1 MIERH
6 HARLAVT
13 VLAIALAAGS
23 ACHRSSPTGPTVGGG
38 IPGFT
43 LSGNPASAGGATWT
57 YQAQDG
63 GIRYDLQGILV
74 APAGSGPFPAVIISH
89 GNSSSVNAYSQTIA
103 QTMVGWGLVCIATNY
118 TFAGNG
124 VPLGSPGSPTDLGAS
139 PSNVLRARK
148 LVDILRGLGNVDMGR
163 VVLHG
168 HSLGAFVGEVAAGT
182 YPTLFRAASHTAGG
196 IAPDFV
202 PDLIPGLAPTEAQI
216 AAIRAPYQMHHGDRD
231 IVVPLIADQLFDN
244 ALRSRGVTHELIVY
258 PGASHDDVRFD
269 PTVLDRIRAWY
280 RSNGVF

>member
-1 MIERH
+1 VTDGRR
-6 HARLAVT
+6 ARIAVI
-13 VLAIALAAGS
+13 VLAIALAATS
-23 ACHRSSPTGPTVGGG
+23 ACHRSPTEPTVNGG

-43 LSGNPASAGGATWT
+43 LVGNPSSAGGATWT
-57 YQAQDG
+57 YQAQDA
-63 GIRYDLQGILV
+63 GIRYDLQGILLV
-74 APAGSGPFPAVIISH
+74 PAGPGPFPAAIISH
-89 GNSSSVNAYSQTIA
+89 GNSSSVAAYSRTIA

-124 VPLGSPGSPTDLGAS
+124 VPVGSPGSPSDLGAS
-139 PSNVLRARK
+139 TSNVLRARK
-148 LVDILRGLGNVDMGR
+148 LVDILRGLGNVDMNR

-168 HSLGAFVGEVAAGT
+168 HSLGAFVGEATAGA

-216 AAIRAPYQMHHGDRD
+216 AGIRAPYQMHHGDRD
-231 IVVPLIADQLFDN
+231 IVVPLIADQLFDA
-244 ALRSRGVTHELIVY
+244 ALRSRGVTHELLVY

-269 PTVLDRIRAWY
+269 PQVLDRIRAWY
-280 RSNGVF
+280 RSQGVF